1 MVKIGE
7 TDNENRTSKAGKQY
21 DKKTINNN
29 KKKKNAPQERQ
40 EKQMLRARRKKNGIR
55 KGESKNTE

>member
-29 KKKKNAPQERQ
+29 KKNAPQERQ
-40 EKQMLRARRKKNGIR
+40 EKQMLRARRKKMA
-55 KGESKNTE
+55 